1 MSNNNPYEDMTDE
14 VFNEPIE
21 EVEDHD
27 SYQQSF
33 DQPDEEEKQ
42 MAMFTHLIALVGY
55 VIPFGHIV
63 GPLIL
68 WSMKKDQMPMVDKHG
83 KASINFQIS
92 VTLYMIISGILSIIL
107 IGIPFLIGFAILQLV
122 GIIIATIKTSNGEE
136 YKYPLT
142 IEFIK

>member
-1 MSNNNPYEDMTDE
+1 
-14 VFNEPIE
+14 
-21 EVEDHD
+21 
-27 SYQQSF
+27 
-33 DQPDEEEKQ
+33 
-42 MAMFTHLIALVGY
+42 
-55 VIPFGHIV
+55 
-63 GPLIL
+63 
-68 WSMKKDQMPMVDKHG
+68 MVDKHG